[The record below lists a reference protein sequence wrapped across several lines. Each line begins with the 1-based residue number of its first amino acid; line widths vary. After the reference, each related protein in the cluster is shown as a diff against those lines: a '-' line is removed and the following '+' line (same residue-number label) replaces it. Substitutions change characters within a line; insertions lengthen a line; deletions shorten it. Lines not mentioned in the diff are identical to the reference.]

1 MKRIAL
7 AAMVAVA
14 VASLVAS
21 CGGGDDGGKPSAAS
35 PAATAAPASPAATP
49 SGNRFVDALA
59 KLDYTGVLQDG
70 TTLGKPDAP
79 VTIEMYEDFGCS
91 HCMEFTALL
100 ESGIVDQ
107 LVKTGKA
114 KLEFHYFPLRQASV
128 VPMAAAQCAA
138 EQNRFWDYGKRLFTE
153 QAIADALPADKAG
166 EALATAFSEA
176 SLKGFAKELGLDIDK
191 FATCFAGETPV
202 QRIQDDLRKVEQQ
215 GMQGTP
221 TFVVN
226 GKALLS
232 GSPSTVAEWKKLVES
247 TK

>member
-1 MKRIAL
+1 MKRVAL
-7 AAMVAVA
+7 AAVVAVA
-14 VASLVAS
+14 IASSFAA
-21 CGGGDDGGKPSAAS
+21 CGGGDDAGKASAVA
-35 PAATAAPASPAATP
+35 PEATAAPGSPAATP
-49 SGNRFVDALA
+49 SGDRFVAALA
-59 KLDYTGVLQDG
+59 KLDYTGIPQAG

-79 VTIEMYEDFGCS
+79 VTIEMYEDFTCS
-91 HCMEFTALL
+91 HCLEFTALL

-114 KLEFHYFPLRQASV
+114 KLEFHYFPLRPSSV
-128 VPMAAAQCAA
+128 PPMAGAHCAA
-138 EQNRFWDYGKRLFTE
+138 EQNRFWDYQKRLFTE
-153 QAIADALPADKAG
+153 QAVADALPPDKGG
-166 EALATAFSEA
+166 EALATAFGEA
-176 SLKGFAKELGLDIDK
+176 SLKSFAKDLGLDSDK
-191 FATCFAGETPV
+191 FATCFAGETPL

-232 GSPSTVAEWKKLVES
+232 GSPSTVAEWKTLVES

>member
-1 MKRIAL
+1 MKRVAL

-21 CGGGDDGGKPSAAS
+21 CGGGDDGGKPSAAT
-35 PAATAAPASPAATP
+35 AATASPGATS
-49 SGNRFVDALA
+49 SGNRFVDAMA

-70 TTLGKPDAP
+70 TTLGKPEAP

-100 ESGIVDQ
+100 EPGIVDQ

-114 KLEFHYFPLRQASV
+114 KLEFHYFPLRQSSV
-128 VPMAAAQCAA
+128 VPMAAAHCAA
-138 EQNRFWDYGKRLFTE
+138 EQNRFWDYQKRLFTE
-153 QAIADALPADKAG
+153 LAIADALPADKAG
-166 EALATAFSEA
+166 QALATAFSEA

-191 FATCFAGETPV
+191 FATCYAGETPV
-202 QRIQDDLRKVEQQ
+202 QRIQDDLRKVEKQ

-226 GKALLS
+226 GKVLLS

>member
-1 MKRIAL
+1 MKRVAL

-14 VASLVAS
+14 IASSFAA
-21 CGGGDDGGKPSAAS
+21 CGGGDDAGKASAA
-35 PAATAAPASPAATP
+35 AATAVPGSPAATP
-49 SGNRFVDALA
+49 SGDRFVDALA
-59 KLDYTGVLQDG
+59 KLNYTGIPQAG

-79 VTIEMYEDFGCS
+79 VTIEMYEDFACS

-100 ESGIVDQ
+100 EAGIVEQ
-107 LVKTGKA
+107 LVKPGKA

-128 VPMAAAQCAA
+128 VPMVAAECAA
-138 EQNRFWDYGKRLFTE
+138 DQNRFWDYQKRLFTE
-153 QAIADALPADKAG
+153 QAIADALPPDKGG
-166 EALATAFSEA
+166 EALATAFGEA
-176 SLKGFAKELGLDIDK
+176 ALKGFAKDLGLDSDK
-191 FATCFAGETPV
+191 FATCFAGQPPL
-202 QRIQDDLRKVEQQ
+202 QRIQDDLRKVEKQ

-232 GSPSTVAEWKKLVES
+232 GSPSTVAEWKTLVES